1 MAVSCAADYAGRAAA
16 RQAEVGVGAM
26 AEQVRIERDGPLG
39 SVILDRAE
47 KHNAFDER
55 LMAEVTDAFH
65 VVSTDSGIRVIVL
78 RATGKSFSAGA
89 DLTWMQRSAAY
100 SESENRADAER
111 LASMLRAIDTAPKP
125 VIAAVQGPAYGGGV
139 GLVAACDIAIGSDAA
154 LFAISEVRF
163 GLIPAVI
170 SPYVVRAIGLRRA
183 RRYALTAERF
193 DAATAERIGLL
204 HEVVPAATL
213 DARVAAVARMLC
225 ENAPDAQAAVKALLR
240 AIDGR
245 TIDAALGTETAGW
258 IAQVRTG
265 DEAREG
271 IAAFL
276 ERRSANWKPD
286 DRS

>member
-1 MAVSCAADYAGRAAA
+1 MSD
-16 RQAEVGVGAM
+16 
-26 AEQVRIERDGPLG
+26 QVRIEREGVIG
-39 SVILDRAE
+39 SVVLDRAE